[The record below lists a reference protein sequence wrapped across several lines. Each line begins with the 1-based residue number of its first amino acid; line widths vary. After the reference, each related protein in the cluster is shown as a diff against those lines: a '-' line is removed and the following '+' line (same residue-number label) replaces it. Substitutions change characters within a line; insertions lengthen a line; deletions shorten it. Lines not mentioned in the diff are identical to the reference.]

1 MEIVPEWINLAEFY
15 NNYNDVRQYNDF
27 SAARSHY
34 DNLLLTACDADKT
47 SVTTLPRYVTSTLRN
62 VMLFGDP
69 VVIGHP
75 EVSKR
80 I

>member
-1 MEIVPEWINLAEFY
+1 VEIVPEWINLAEFY

-47 SVTTLPRYVTSTLRN
+47 SVTTLPA
-62 VMLFGDP
+62 M
-69 VVIGHP
+69 
-75 EVSKR
+75 
-80 I
+80 